1 MKAVCE
7 IKKRGLPVVGM
18 IIGDVITDAD
28 REYKAGI
35 ISYIHNH
42 EMERDIY
49 MPGFRRDVVDI
60 LAAAD
65 CVVVPIVRR
74 GSDWLLWRPCAQN
87 KSCCNEQ
94 RRVS

>member
-49 MPGFRRDVVDI
+49 MSGFRRDVVEYI
-60 LAAAD
+60 SGCRLRSGS
-65 CVVVPIVRR
+65 IVR
-74 GSDWLLWRPCAQN
+74 GTWIGCYGGHVLKN

-94 RRVS
+94 RRVG

>member
-49 MPGFRRDVVDI
+49 MSGFRRDVVDI
-60 LAAAD
+60 LAAAGTWIG
-65 CVVVPIVRR
+65 CYGGHV
-74 GSDWLLWRPCAQN
+74 LKN

-94 RRVS
+94 RRVG

>member
-42 EMERDIY
+42 EMEEIFICRDFGG
-49 MPGFRRDVVDI
+49 M
-60 LAAAD
+60 L
-65 CVVVPIVRR
+65 
-74 GSDWLLWRPCAQN
+74 
-87 KSCCNEQ
+87 
-94 RRVS
+94 

>member
-65 CVVVPIVRR
+65 CVVVPSSER
-74 GSDWLLWRPCAQN
+74 S
-87 KSCCNEQ
+87 EE
-94 RRVS
+94 RRVGKECRSRWSPYH

>member
-49 MPGFRRDVVDI
+49 MPGFRRM
-60 LAAAD
+60 L
-65 CVVVPIVRR
+65 
-74 GSDWLLWRPCAQN
+74 
-87 KSCCNEQ
+87 
-94 RRVS
+94 